1 MWRGIKLVALIALV
15 VLGLL
20 YLPIARQGAPS
31 EAQQNSHPE
40 AQQNAHADK
49 ESEFCPG
56 SKSFV
61 YEVEGKRYALP
72 LEVIDDH
79 LVAEGDIVVG
89 ETADLPKGGAGN
101 VVPAVPGFVLGQ
113 PKRWA
118 NNTVP
123 YAIDSSVSNS
133 DRDLIE
139 KAISEWAR
147 ATNVRFEKSSGTRE
161 HYVKFSGQEKF
172 CTSNSLGVKERWPDK
187 SDEKDNINVVQVGG
201 CHSWGSIAHEIGH
214 VLGLGHEHTRSD
226 RDYYVTILWRNI
238 QDPVRFC
245 RATWRQQ
252 ALADIPYDYDS
263 IMHDSVDQ
271 SVKPSSDCETTDYE
285 GQQRCLAF
293 APNREELQRQ
303 EQEQGTIAIGQR
315 DHLSKGDIDAVNTL
329 YPRSSPSPSA
339 PPSEAGQ
346 PCVVSTTTTVTV
358 GGRSMTTTKY
368 VPCRP
373 DGRQIV
379 AASSPVRARC
389 CEGRWGTRWGIDRV
403 CPERCRPDVR
413 VSWPRPDRWCR
424 LGWCRRPPPPLCN
437 GAMAG
442 SWERAPFDDGW

>member
-1 MWRGIKLVALIALV
+1 MRHGIKLVALIALV
-15 VLGLL
+15 VFALL
-20 YLPIARQGAPS
+20 YLPIRQGS
-31 EAQQNSHPE
+31 RSE

-56 SKSFV
+56 GKGLV

-72 LEVIDDH
+72 LEVIDNH
-79 LVAEGDIVVG
+79 LVTEGDIVIG
-89 ETADLPKGGAGN
+89 QTADLPKAGTGN
-101 VVPAVPGFVLGQ
+101 VVPVMPSFVLGQ

-118 NNTVP
+118 NNIVP

-147 ATNVRFEKSSGTRE
+147 ATNVRFEKLSGTRE

-172 CTSNSLGVKERWPDK
+172 CTSNSVGVKEGWPDK
-187 SDEKDNINVVQVGG
+187 SDGKDDVNVVQVGG
-201 CHSWGSIAHEIGH
+201 CHSWGSIAHQIGH

-226 RDYYVTILWRNI
+226 RDYYLTILWRNI

-252 ALADIPYDYDS
+252 ALADVPYDYDS

-271 SVKPSSDCETTDYE
+271 SVKPSSDCEKTDYE

-329 YPRSSPSPSA
+329 YPRSSSSLSL
-339 PPSEAGQ
+339 PPPPAGAGE
-346 PCVVSTTTTVTV
+346 PCVISTTTTVTV
-358 GGRSMTTTKY
+358 GGRSTTTTKT
-368 VPCRP
+368 VPCPQGDRH
-373 DGRQIV
+373 DV
-379 AASSPVRARC
+379 AGASSVYAQ
-389 CEGRWGTRWGIDRV
+389 GRLGPDRF
-403 CPERCRPDVR
+403 CPECRPHVR
-413 VSWPRPDRWCR
+413 VSWPRPHRWCR
-424 LGWCRRPPPPLCN
+424 PGWCRRPPPPLCD
-437 GAMAG
+437 GVIAD
-442 SWERAPFDDGW
+442 SWERAPLDDGW